1 MLTLQLLRIR
11 TPAGT
16 SRLNVEASTPGEEL
30 AKMMVETLVK
40 AGEKA
45 DESTLRLSNQPGSS
59 AEQLPLSALVGR
71 TVGDMGF
78 R

>member
-1 MLTLQLLRIR
+1 
-11 TPAGT
+11 
-16 SRLNVEASTPGEEL
+16 
-30 AKMMVETLVK
+30 MMVEILSK

-59 AEQLPLSALVGR
+59 AEQLPLSALAGR
-71 TVGDMGF
+71 TVSDMGF